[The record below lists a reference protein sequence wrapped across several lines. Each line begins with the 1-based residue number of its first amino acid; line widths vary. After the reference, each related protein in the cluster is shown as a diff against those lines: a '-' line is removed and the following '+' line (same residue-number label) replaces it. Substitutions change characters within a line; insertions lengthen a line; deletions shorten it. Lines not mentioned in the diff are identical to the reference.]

1 MNVHPQGLVTDP
13 FELEADAQLVHLL
26 ADRFYED
33 TGLDPTDDRMA
44 LVRLMQAARQAR
56 RELAVDDHATV
67 DVPVVMR
74 DGQGRALPFH
84 DTLTRRDLK
93 AAQGDDT
100 YWDTHDKLQAL
111 FAEHRGQPPRAESA
125 APPPAAPAPVAAPP
139 PPPSV
144 QPPAEPPVPGRRIRW
159 GRWIVRLVAGFMIFL
174 IIAVGFL
181 ALTAPLSKSLEPP
194 APPSITLLAD
204 DGKTPIA
211 KRGAIMAGPVDASKL
226 PPHVAEAFLAI
237 EDRRFN
243 SHWGVDP
250 RGIARAVWHNVTS
263 SGRNQGG
270 STITQQLAKNAF
282 LDSDRTI
289 TRKAR
294 EVMIAFWLE
303 AWLTK
308 NEILSRYLSN
318 VYFGDNVYGLQAAA
332 RHFFG
337 RDADELT
344 VGQAAMLA
352 GLVKAPSRLNPSDNP
367 KGAAT
372 RAKVVIAAME
382 DAGFLTARE
391 ADRVVAAKP
400 RRNIKQALPTGT
412 YFADWVLPAARD
424 QAGEIK
430 TEATVTTTLDRR
442 LQTAAERSVRR
453 AGLRQAQVAI
463 VAMHPDGRVVAM
475 IGGKNYAASPFN
487 RATQAR
493 RQPGSAFK
501 LFVYLAALRNGMTP
515 DTLVDDSPID
525 IAGWKPKNN
534 DGRYLGKI
542 PLRQAFARSSNVA
555 AARLT
560 QQLGTAKVIKAARDL
575 GISTPIPSE
584 ATIALGTNTVSL
596 LELTA
601 AYAAIANGRYPVS
614 ARGVEDVK
622 AKGWIENLTGGDR
635 ALDGRVRDGML
646 ELLRANVDGGTGRA
660 ANLSTEAFGKTG
672 TTQDNRDALF
682 VGFAG
687 DLVVGVW
694 VGNDDNTPNPGLSG
708 GGVPARIWKD
718 FMMQALRVGPAEA
731 AIPMPTADDPQQQ
744 PGFDEPGFDPE
755 ADPVGA
761 IIDKAGP
768 AIEDQL
774 EGMGLNLTLGK
785 DGSISV
791 TDRDQRDRRRR
802 EPEPPPPPDGPG

>member
-1 MNVHPQGLVTDP
+1 MNATPQGLVTDP

-26 ADRFYED
+26 ADRFYDD
-33 TGLDPTDDRMA
+33 TGLDPTDDKLA

-56 RELAVDDHATV
+56 RELKAGDTATV

-74 DGQGRALPFH
+74 DGDGKALPFR

-93 AAQGDDT
+93 TAQADDT

-111 FAEHRGQPPRAESA
+111 FAEHRGQVPEAG
-125 APPPAAPAPVAAPP
+125 PPPAAPAAPLTAAAAMPLDDE
-139 PPPSV
+139 
-144 QPPAEPPVPGRRIRW
+144 PPARSRWRNVRW
-159 GRWIVRLVAGFMIFL
+159 GRWAIRGLAGFMIFL
-174 IIAVGFL
+174 IVAIGFL

-211 KRGAIMAGPVDASKL
+211 KRGAIMGGPVDASKL

-237 EDRRFN
+237 EDRRFE
-243 SHWGVDP
+243 SHWGIDP
-250 RGIARAVWHNVTS
+250 RGIARAVWHNATS
-263 SGRNQGG
+263 SGRSQGG

-282 LDSDRTI
+282 LDSDRTF
-289 TRKAR
+289 TRKGR
-294 EVMIAFWLE
+294 EVLIAFWLE

-332 RHFFG
+332 KHFFG

-352 GLVKAPSRLNPSDNP
+352 GLVKAPSKLNPSDNP
-367 KGAAT
+367 KGAAA
-372 RAKVVIAAME
+372 RAKVVVAAMA

-391 ADRVVAAKP
+391 AAAVVPAKP
-400 RRNIKQALPTGT
+400 RRNIKPTLPTGT

-424 QAGEIK
+424 QAGEAG
-430 TEATVTTTLDRR
+430 TEAKVTTTLDRR
-442 LQTAAERSVRR
+442 LQTAAERSIKR

-475 IGGKNYAASPFN
+475 VGGKDYGASTFN

-515 DTLVDDSPID
+515 ETLVDDNPVE
-525 IAGWKPKNN
+525 IAGWKPKNS

-542 PLRQAFARSSNVA
+542 TLKRAFARSSNVA
-555 AARLT
+555 AARLI
-560 QQLGTAKVIKAARDL
+560 QEVGTANVIKAARDL

-601 AYAAIANGRYPVS
+601 AYAAVANGRYPVS
-614 ARGVEDVK
+614 PRGIEDVK
-622 AKGWIENLTGGDR
+622 AKGWLDNITGRDR
-635 ALDGRVRDGML
+635 AMDGKVRDGMM

-660 ANLSTEAFGKTG
+660 AGLATETFGKTG

-708 GGVPARIWKD
+708 GGLPARIWKD
-718 FMMQALRVGPAEA
+718 FMMQALRVGPAEE
-731 AIPMPTADDPQQQ
+731 AIPVPVADNSQDEAGYDQ
-744 PGFDEPGFDPE
+744 PGYDPD
-755 ADPVGA
+755 ADPVGE

-768 AIEDQL
+768 AIQDQL
-774 EGMGLNLTLGK
+774 EGMGLNVTLGR

-791 TDRDQRDRRRR
+791 NDRDQRDRRRND
-802 EPEPPPPPDGPG
+802 PPPPPPADRPRRE